1 MALALELTPEET
13 QALVNASAEVIT
25 AQKAHNAAKATFIK
39 LETEATTKYKPG
51 GRGGH
56 LSEDYKYV
64 IG

>member
-39 LETEATTKYKPG
+39 LETEAKAKYKPA
-51 GRGGH
+51 
-56 LSEDYKYV
+56 K
-64 IG
+64 